1 MQDPDK
7 LCSKILSMDRG
18 IRFAGLANREG
29 TILASMY
36 RKGLRPLL
44 TKEESELAVTQSII
58 RMGTRQTL
66 ESKLGRTV
74 YAFALYEKVRRATIP
89 VRDPGGHILMI
100 SFDVRSNHER
110 IILKKVL
117 PFLKRVRARTAP

>member
-1 MQDPDK
+1 MQDAEG
-7 LCSKILSMDRG
+7 LCSKVLSMDRS

-29 TILASMY
+29 RILASLY
-36 RKGLRPLL
+36 RKGLKPLL
-44 TKEESELAVTQSII
+44 TRDESELAVTQSII

-66 ESKLGRTV
+66 ESRLGKTI
-74 YAFALYEKVRRATIP
+74 YAFALYEKVKRATIP
-89 VRDPGGHILMI
+89 LRDAGGHIMMI